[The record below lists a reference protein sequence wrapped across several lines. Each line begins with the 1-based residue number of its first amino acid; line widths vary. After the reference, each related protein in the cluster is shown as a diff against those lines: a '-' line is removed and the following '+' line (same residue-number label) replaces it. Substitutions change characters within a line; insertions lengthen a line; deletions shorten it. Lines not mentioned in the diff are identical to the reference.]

1 MINIITVGK
10 IKEIFLTNG
19 ISEYLKRLSAYENV
33 RLTEVK
39 EINYKETAEN
49 IKREG
54 LLILEKITP
63 DDFVITLEIEGKQI
77 DSVSFAQ
84 KISELQ
90 TYGNSRITFV
100 IGGSNGLSDEVKA
113 RSNFKLSFSKFT
125 FPHQLMRLILLEQI
139 YRAYTIINHKEY
151 HK

>member
-1 MINIITVGK
+1 MINIIAVGK

-139 YRAYTIINHKEY
+139 YRAYTIINLSLIHI
-151 HK
+151 